1 MNIAG
6 AWLAWNRSAA
16 YTITIELPSGKHEW
30 HFALIARNHDHLT
43 DNIVAASDLIREP
56 HNFRELTAGWNAT
69 VQYDEGAAFFDANVA
84 AIDVFQISQFS
95 LDRRLAA
102 RRAWLARKAESSAS
116 IESVEKHRILH
127 LNMNVR

>member
-1 MNIAG
+1 MPS
-6 AWLAWNRSAA
+6 LF
-16 YTITIELPSGKHEW
+16 ELPSSKHEW
-30 HFALIARNHDHLT
+30 NFGLIAGDHDHLT
-43 DNIVAASDLIREP
+43 DDIVAASDLIREA
-56 HNFRELTAGWNAT
+56 HDLREFTARWNAT
-69 VQYDEGAAFFDANVA
+69 VQYDEGAAFFDADVA

-95 LDRRLAA
+95 FDRWLAA